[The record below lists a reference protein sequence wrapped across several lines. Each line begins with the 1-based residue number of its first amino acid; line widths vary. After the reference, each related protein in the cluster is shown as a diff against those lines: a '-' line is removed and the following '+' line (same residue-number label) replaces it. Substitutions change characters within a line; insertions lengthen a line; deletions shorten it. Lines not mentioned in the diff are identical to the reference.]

1 VKRRVPFVL
10 AGALV
15 AVLAGCATNGD
26 LEALEK
32 KLGAR
37 IDAVDQKATAAEQ
50 KAAAAQ
56 AAAEKAAKDAAAS
69 RAAADQAARKAEAI
83 FDKSVRK

>member
-1 VKRRVPFVL
+1 MKRRVPFVL

-26 LEALEK
+26 LEAMEK
-32 KLGAR
+32 RLGER
-37 IDAVDQKATAAEQ
+37 IDAVGRQAAAAEQ
-50 KAAAAQ
+50 KAGAAQ
-56 AAAEKAAKDAAAS
+56 AAAEKAAQDAAAS